1 MQMLLL
7 KQYNMQ
13 LVYRKEYNTMKHYV
27 VVDKNTREVI
37 VCISDNGKDNI
48 LRKDVDLKVYD
59 GTEPVFTK
67 TDRGVLLKDNAFTM
81 KL

>member
-1 MQMLLL
+1 M
-7 KQYNMQ
+7 
-13 LVYRKEYNTMKHYV
+13 RHYV
-27 VVDKNTREVI
+27 VVDKDTREVI
-37 VCISDNGKDNI
+37 ACISDFDNDNI

-67 TDRGVLLKDNAFTM
+67 TDNGVLLKDNAFTM